1 MVTRN
6 QRLRFLVRRNHNTQA
21 KYAVFH
27 ETLALHVSY
36 RSRTFCLTLS

>member
-1 MVTRN
+1 MFPRN
-6 QRLRFLVRRNHNTQA
+6 HRLCFLARWNHNTQVE
-21 KYAVFH
+21 YAVFH